1 MEDLRYPI
9 GKFDRSKAPT
19 SAEERKPLIDNIA
32 ELPEQLKQAVTG
44 LTGKQLDTVYR
55 EGGWTVRQVVHH
67 LADSHMSAYCRYKLA
82 LTEDNPAVTSFKE
95 AAWAEL
101 ADSRVTPVDVSL
113 ALVDNLHAR
122 WVVLLRSLKAADWE
136 RTLTHSQAGLMSL
149 NLLLGLYAWHGAHH
163 VAHITALRRRSQW

>member
-9 GKFDRSKAPT
+9 GKFDRSKTPT

-44 LTGKQLDTVYR
+44 LTGKQLDTPYR

-82 LTEDNPAVTSFKE
+82 LTEDNPAVSSFKE

-113 ALVDNLHAR
+113 ALVENLHAR
-122 WVVLLRSLKAADWE
+122 WVVLLRSLKSADWE
-136 RTLTHSQAGLMSL
+136 RTLTHSQAGAMSL